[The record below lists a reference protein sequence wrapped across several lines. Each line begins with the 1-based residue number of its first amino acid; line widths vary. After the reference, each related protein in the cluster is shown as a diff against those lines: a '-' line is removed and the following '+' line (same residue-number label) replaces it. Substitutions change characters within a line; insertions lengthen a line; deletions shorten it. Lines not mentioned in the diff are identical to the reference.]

1 MATLRSGRVRL
12 AADCG
17 AINGL
22 RALLPPA
29 PDAMMDVSR
38 IQAGHA
44 GPALAAAAKL
54 ALIGAMAAAA
64 ERFHWQDVL
73 GCAAFCQEAF
83 APSDLTKAL

>member
-29 PDAMMDVSR
+29 PDAMMDVS
-38 IQAGHA
+38 
-44 GPALAAAAKL
+44 
-54 ALIGAMAAAA
+54 AMATAA
-64 ERFHWQDVL
+64 ERFDWHDVL
-73 GCAAFCQEAF
+73 DAALCQEAF
-83 APSDLTKAL
+83 APSDLAKAL